1 MIRFS
6 GHPSSI
12 LNYFI
17 IFKFKIIL
25 FYILVHQIKKVVI
38 YSYLTIKEMRKIAI
52 VFVLGMILYGCG
64 STKALVAADKT
75 PILVSIDLINVKE
88 DKVMVSIDPGAFTAD
103 TVAFYI
109 PKTVPGTYSID
120 DYGKYIEEF
129 KAFDYDGK
137 ELVVSKADANTW
149 NISNGKNLDKI
160 SYWVNDTYDS
170 EGEQKEVVFSP
181 AGTNIMAGNNFVL
194 NLHGFVGYFDGLKEV
209 PYTLNIAKPEAL
221 KATTSL
227 KKKVIE
233 NGDKKMDAFSASRY
247 FEVIDN
253 PILYS
258 KANNEIFQIND
269 IEITLSVH
277 SPNGVYTAASLK
289 DRIEKMMGAQKAF
302 LGNINGTEQYS
313 ILLYLSE
320 MGESDANGFGALE
333 HHTST
338 VVVLPEVMEK
348 ERLEQTMVDV
358 VSHEFFHI
366 VTPLNVHSKEV
377 QYFDF
382 NDPKM
387 SQHLWMY
394 EGTTEYFANLFQIQ
408 QGLID
413 DTEFY
418 KRIIGKINNAKAYDD
433 AMSFTIMSQNIL
445 KEPYKANYANV
456 YEKGALINMVL
467 DLQLREW
474 SNGEKGVLW
483 LMKELSKKYGEMTPF
498 DDEELI
504 DEIVAMTYPELSTFF
519 DMYVI
524 GDTPINYN
532 DYLAKVGLNTAI
544 VEQSTGYFLDLD
556 NTPFIDVD
564 PENDNAVFIRK
575 GIELS
580 SFFEKLGVQGGD
592 IIKNINGTAINLE
605 AMRPIIGQSFG
616 WTSDTEVEMVIM
628 RGEEEISLKGTAG
641 TPMLKVEKIVP
652 VEVATEAQAKLR
664 EAWMKG

>member
-1 MIRFS
+1 
-6 GHPSSI
+6 
-12 LNYFI
+12 
-17 IFKFKIIL
+17 
-25 FYILVHQIKKVVI
+25 
-38 YSYLTIKEMRKIAI
+38 MRKIAI

-64 STKALVAADKT
+64 STKALLTADKT
-75 PILVSIDLINVKE
+75 PILVNIDLVNVKE
-88 DKVMVSIDPGAFTAD
+88 DKVMVSADPGAFTTD
-103 TVAFYI
+103 MVSFYI
-109 PKTVPGTYSID
+109 PKTVPGTYSTD
-120 DYGKYIEEF
+120 NYGKYIEGF
-129 KAFDYDGK
+129 KAFDYDGN
-137 ELVVSKADANTW
+137 ELSVSKADDNTW
-149 NISNGKNLDKI
+149 NISNGKSLDKV

-170 EGEQKEVVFSP
+170 EGEQKEAVFSP
-181 AGTNIMAGNNFVL
+181 AGTNILVGENFVL

-209 PYTLNIAKPEAL
+209 PYTINITKPEAL
-221 KATTSL
+221 EATTSL
-227 KKKVIE
+227 PKKNVEIA
-233 NGDKKMDAFSASRY
+233 NNKMDAFMANRY

-253 PILYS
+253 PIVYS
-258 KANNEIFQIND
+258 KPNSETFQIND
-269 IEITLSVH
+269 ISVTLSVY
-277 SPNGVYTAASLK
+277 SPNGTYTAASLK
-289 DRIEKMMGAQKAF
+289 DRMEKMMGAQKAF
-302 LGNINGTEQYS
+302 LGDIDGTKQYS
-313 ILLYLSE
+313 ILLYLSQ

-348 ERLEQTMVDV
+348 ERLEQAMVDV

-382 NDPKM
+382 NNPKM

-413 DTEFY
+413 DAEFY
-418 KRIIGKINNAKAYDD
+418 KRIMGKVNNAKSYDD
-433 AMSFTIMSQNIL
+433 AMSFTTMSKNIL
-445 KEPYKANYANV
+445 EEPYKANYANV

-483 LMKELSKKYGEMTPF
+483 LMKELSKKYGDMIPF
-498 DDEELI
+498 DDEKLI
-504 DEIVAMTYPELSTFF
+504 DEIIAMTYPELRVFF
-519 DMYVI
+519 NTYVI

-532 DYLAKVGLNTAI
+532 DYLAKVGLNTDM

-564 PENDNAVFIRK
+564 PENDNAVFIRE

-592 IIKNINGTAINLE
+592 VIKNINGTAINLE
-605 AMRPIIGQSFG
+605 AIRPIIGQSFG
-616 WTSDTEVEMVIM
+616 WTADTELEMVVM
-628 RGEEEISLKGTAG
+628 RGEEEISLNGTAG

-652 VEVATEAQAKLR
+652 VEVATKAQTKLR
-664 EAWMKG
+664 DAWMKG